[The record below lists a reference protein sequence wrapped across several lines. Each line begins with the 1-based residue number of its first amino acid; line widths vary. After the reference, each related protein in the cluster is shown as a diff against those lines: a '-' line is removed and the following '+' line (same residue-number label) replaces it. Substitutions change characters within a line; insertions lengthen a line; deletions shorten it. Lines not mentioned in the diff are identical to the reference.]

1 MRLLLKFNNSEKIN
15 PYIISKFEI
24 QGFIYSL
31 LKGTRYNYLHD
42 KKGFKFFC
50 FSNIFLIHDDLHL
63 IISSPDNKMIKTLYY
78 KLKTI
83 DTLRLGEKIYLV
95 NELKLINMPKT
106 FNYFTTS
113 TPIIL
118 FHNQTKNNHCYSFKK
133 DDINYNWFFE
143 RLKDNALKK
152 YNAFYDDEYFFEG
165 SLFSSFSFKREVAM
179 NFKRKNQKFL
189 LIGSLWDKLDCEI
202 DKSNLKFYRFIYE
215 NGLGEKNGL
224 GYGMLNNVKRRID
237 FASR

>member
-1 MRLLLKFNNSEKIN
+1 MRILIKFNNIENIN
-15 PYIISKFEI
+15 PYSITKFEI

-31 LKGTRYNYLHD
+31 LKNSRYHYLHD
-42 KKGFKFFC
+42 AKGFKFFC
-50 FSNIFLIHDDLHL
+50 FSNIWKNNEDYNL
-63 IISSPDNKMIKTLYY
+63 IISSPSNKLIKTLYY

-83 DTLRLGEKIYLV
+83 DTIRLGGKICYL
-95 NELKLINMPKT
+95 NNLKLINTPKK

-118 FHNQTKNNHCYSFKK
+118 FYNQTMNNHCYSFKN

-152 YNAFYDDEYFFEG
+152 YNAFYDEEYSFEEP
-165 SLFSSFSFKREVAM
+165 LFTSFNFKKEVAM
-179 NFKRKNQKFL
+179 DFKRKNNKFL
-189 LIGSLWDKLDCEI
+189 LIGSLWSKLLADFNK
-202 DKSNLKFYRFIYE
+202 DNLKFYKFIYD

-224 GYGMLNNVKRRID
+224 GYGMLNNIRE
-237 FASR
+237 